1 MKLRT
6 VGRLGVILSIILFCI
21 GIGVYSFTQLSLVD
35 KGKDVRLTAFVPNT
49 CLGVLETDNF
59 DYFINEFPQTAYA
72 NQLDTLQRA
81 GLLESVLG
89 NLSRYTNS
97 PAHDW
102 SNQVSRMMISFH
114 KPGSSQDLV
123 IYFQMNNPKDEFIK
137 SILQKGGVCFEAK
150 KEKYRGEE
158 ILIYPVENGD
168 FVSAYME
175 DGFLAVSYQKKLIE
189 QVIDAAKD
197 QTSLEEDTAFRTIYS
212 PKSSNFM
219 TLYTHFAS
227 VPLLEKPGVTQ
238 VWSEFDIH
246 LNSEVL
252 YLSGSMYEPDSCMQ
266 SSILQLEQVQSSYES
281 DSMLIVSGQGRIDS
295 CVSQIAAIPYHS
307 LFDECIANLSH
318 DASYMMVADMDKVV
332 GQADRFAPYLPL
344 FIKDHIQLFRS
355 FILSVQITKVGNR
368 LSHIFVFTYKE

>member
-1 MKLRT
+1 MKLRA
-6 VGRLGVILSIILFCI
+6 VGKLGAILSVILFCI

-35 KGKDVRLTAFVPNT
+35 RGKDIRLTSFVPDN

-72 NQLDTLQRA
+72 KQLDTLQRA

-89 NLSRYTNS
+89 TLSRYTDS

-114 KPGSSQDLV
+114 HPGSSLDLV
-123 IYFQMNNPKDEFIK
+123 IYFQMNHPQDEFIE
-137 SILQKGGVCFEAK
+137 SMLQRGGISFDVK

-158 ILIYPVENGD
+158 ILIYPVHNGD
-168 FVSAYME
+168 FVSAYI
-175 DGFLAVSYQKKLIE
+175 DNGLLAISAQKRLIE
-189 QVIDAAKD
+189 QVIDASKD
-197 QTSLEEDTAFRTIYS
+197 QTSLDEDESFSAIYS

-219 TLYTHFAS
+219 TLYTHSAS
-227 VPLLEKPGVTQ
+227 VPLLDKSNMKQ

-246 LNSEVL
+246 LNSEVF

-266 SSILQLEQVQSSYES
+266 SSFARLEEVKPSYEPES
-281 DSMLIVSGQGRIDS
+281 LLIVSGQERIDS
-295 CVSQIAAIPYHS
+295 CVSQIVAIPYHS
-307 LFDECIANLSH
+307 LFDECISNLSH
-318 DASYMMVADMDKVV
+318 DASYMMVADIDKVA
-332 GQADRFAPYLPL
+332 GRIEQYAPYLPL

-355 FILSVQITKVGNR
+355 FILSVQITRVGNK

>member
-6 VGRLGVILSIILFCI
+6 VGRLGVVLSIILFCI

-35 KGKDVRLTAFVPNT
+35 KGKDVNLIAFVPESCT
-49 CLGVLETDNF
+49 GVLETDNF
-59 DYFINEFPQTAYA
+59 DYFMNEFPQTAYA
-72 NQLDTLQRA
+72 GQLDTLQRA

-89 NLSRYTNS
+89 NLFRYTGS

-114 KPGSSQDLV
+114 KPGSSHDLV

-137 SILQKGGVCFEAK
+137 SVLQKSGICFEAK

-158 ILIYPVENGD
+158 ILIYPVANGD
-168 FVSAYME
+168 FVSAYLQ
-175 DGFLAVSYQKKLIE
+175 DGFLALSYQKALIE
-189 QVIDAAKD
+189 QVIDASKN
-197 QTSLEEDTAFRTIYS
+197 QTSLDNDRSFKAVYS

-219 TLYTHFAS
+219 TLYTHSAS
-227 VPLLEKPGVTQ
+227 VPLLEKQGVEDA
-238 VWSEFDIH
+238 WSEFDIH

-252 YLSGSMYEPDSCMQ
+252 YLSGFMYEPDSCMQ
-266 SSILQLEQVQSSYES
+266 SSMLRMEQVEASYEP
-281 DSMLIVSGQGRIDS
+281 DSILIISGQDRVDS
-295 CVSQIAAIPYHS
+295 CVSQISVIPYRS

-318 DASYMMVADMDKVV
+318 DASYMMVADMDKVA
-332 GQADRFAPYLPL
+332 GQSDQFTPYLPL

-355 FILSVQITKVGNR
+355 FILSVQITKVGNK